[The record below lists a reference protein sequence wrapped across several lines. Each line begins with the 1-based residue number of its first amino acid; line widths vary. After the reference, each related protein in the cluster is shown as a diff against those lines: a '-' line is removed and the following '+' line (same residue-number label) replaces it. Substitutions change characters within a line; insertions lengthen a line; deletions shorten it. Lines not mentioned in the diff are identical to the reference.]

1 MTRLAPILERDALPE
16 EHRNVYD
23 YLVQTRG
30 RVSPGMGVL
39 LHSPDLTRRIVH
51 VGTYVRFESALS
63 PRLREVAALA
73 ASSEMHNAFEQA
85 AHTPGALQG
94 GASEKSV
101 QTIKERGPLES
112 IDAEDQLAV
121 RAARELFRD
130 HEVSEATFGE
140 ALAAYGEQGAIDL
153 FATIGY
159 YGMMACLHK
168 ALDVQPP
175 ATA

>member
-16 EHRNVYD
+16 DHRSVYD

-39 LHSPDLTRRIVH
+39 LHSPDVTGRIVH
-51 VGTYVRFESALS
+51 VGTYVRFESALP
-63 PRLREVAALA
+63 PRIREVAAHA
-73 ASSEMHNAFEQA
+73 ASSEMRNAFEQA

-94 GASEKSV
+94 GASEHSV
-101 QTIKERGPLES
+101 HTIKERGPLEE
-112 IDAEDQLAV
+112 IDAEDRLAV
-121 RAARELFRD
+121 RAARELFREHD
-130 HEVSEATFGE
+130 LKQETFDE
-140 ALAAYGEQGAIDL
+140 ALAAYGEQGVIDL

-159 YGMMACLHK
+159 YSMLACLHK

>member
-1 MTRLAPILERDALPE
+1 MTRLTPILDRDALPE
-16 EHRNVYD
+16 EHRGVYD
-23 YLVQTRG
+23 YIEQTRG

-39 LHSPDLTRRIVH
+39 LHSPDVAGRIVH
-51 VGTYVRFESALS
+51 TGSYVRFDSSLS
-63 PRLREVAALA
+63 PRVREIAALA
-73 ASSEMHNAFEQA
+73 ASSELQNAFEMA

-101 QTIKERGPLES
+101 QTIKERGPMEN
-112 IDAEDQLAV
+112 IDAEDQLPV

-130 HEVSEATFGE
+130 HDLTQATFDE
-140 ALAAYGEQGAIDL
+140 AQAAYGEQGVVDL
-153 FATIGY
+153 FSTIGY
-159 YGMMACLHK
+159 YAMLACLHK